1 MKKVVVWGCGKYGQ
15 YIYRALRTFYK
26 NTYIPV
32 GMGDMQ
38 YAELNARLETGESLF
53 ADADMASAVRH
64 IIGYHE
70 IKDMYDSGKIDG
82 AIIGVLNKEMY
93 KKIEDSLS
101 VMGIELFDLRNN
113 DRIFA
118 KEVAQTTYQTKNS
131 LITINVLYNV
141 FVFSNEE
148 WSGNYRFSYLFT
160 ESGRV
165 LWETDRYLALSSS
178 PTEDIFLPYASA
190 GTCKTIF
197 EKAMS
202 LLQLGADSNYGHFV
216 FSCMGK
222 IYEMENVGFDGTYLV
237 YDSKFARE
245 WIDIICKICNIKPER
260 IFWVNRYME
269 EKCFLVKELHCMQN
283 IGDSSA
289 LNASI
294 LDGFA
299 DCVLKYFEHMNTRGA
314 GGKYPSRVY
323 LKRTGRRKLVG
334 CEDILKN
341 YGFVAIEPEKLS
353 VIQQIMILNHA
364 DIVVA
369 AHGAAV
375 TNCLFMRKGTFLI
388 ETFGAGFVDAFFVE
402 MAKKREINFRMLVA
416 QKEYASYDLE
426 EDYTIHPT
434 LFEMTLK
441 EVLEKQENANEH
453 SLLEGQG

>member
-1 MKKVVVWGCGKYGQ
+1 MKNVVVWGCGKYGQ
-15 YIYRALRTFYK
+15 YLYKALRTFYK
-26 NTYIPV
+26 NTYLPV
-32 GMGDMQ
+32 GMGDMR
-38 YAELNARLETGESLF
+38 YAELNAKLRAGESLF
-53 ADADMASAVRH
+53 ADADIASAVRH

-70 IKDMYDSGKIDG
+70 IKDMFDSGKIDG
-82 AIIGVLNKEMY
+82 VFIGVLDKDAY

-101 VMGIELFDLRNN
+101 VMGIELFDLKNN

-118 KEVAQTTYQTKNS
+118 EEVAHTAYQTKNG
-131 LITINVLYNV
+131 LITINILHDV
-141 FVFSNEE
+141 FIFSNEE

-160 ESGRV
+160 DSGRV
-165 LWETDRYLALSSS
+165 FWETDRYLALSSS
-178 PTEDIFLPYASA
+178 STDEIFLPYDSV
-190 GTCKTIF
+190 GTCKVVF

-222 IYEMENVGFDGTYLV
+222 IFEMEKAGFDGTYLV

-245 WIDIICKICNIKPER
+245 WMDIICEVYDIRPER

-269 EKCFLVKELHCMQN
+269 EKCFLAKELHCMQN

-294 LDGFA
+294 LADFA
-299 DCVLKYFEHMNTRGA
+299 DGVLKYLEHSNSQRE
-314 GGKYPSRVY
+314 GKSYPSRVY
-323 LKRTGRRKLVG
+323 LKRAGRRKLVG
-334 CEDILKN
+334 CEEILKS
-341 YGFVAIEPEKLS
+341 YGFVTVEPEKLS
-353 VIQQIMILNHA
+353 VKQQIMILNYA

-388 ETFGAGFVDAFFVE
+388 ETFGPGFIDAFFIEVI
-402 MAKKREINFRMLVA
+402 RERKINFRMLVA
-416 QKEYASYDLE
+416 QKEYASYELE

-434 LFEMTLK
+434 LLEITLK
-441 EVLEKQENANEH
+441 EILERQESSNEH
-453 SLLEGQG
+453 NGLED